1 VCNAWSFGLPNGR
14 HIRWVCHG
22 RGDYVHELSFE
33 LTVNAPMS
41 ALPKL
46 RLLARCIARLANL
59 RRGLDRVRQKHVEDH
74 QRLAIVILKTP
85 SAITKFCVERV
96 HPLTLRRFTGT
107 EPGCAGDRGYPR

>member
-33 LTVNAPMS
+33 PTVNAPMS

-46 RLLARCIARLANL
+46 KLPARCIARLANQEEVWIEFGKNTL
-59 RRGLDRVRQKHVEDH
+59 KITSAS
-74 QRLAIVILKTP
+74 RL
-85 SAITKFCVERV
+85 
-96 HPLTLRRFTGT
+96 
-107 EPGCAGDRGYPR
+107 